1 MIPVIILE
9 KNGILFCYSQVFQ
22 KNMLWWM
29 LLALLSHFA
38 TPQNSVAIRRSLTTK
53 SLEIPDSSTAE
64 KLKLEVWEGIK
75 KPRRR
80 DGVLPMAATLTETDD
95 LRGVTKTCLHIR
107 KGVYLS

>member
-1 MIPVIILE
+1 
-9 KNGILFCYSQVFQ
+9 
-22 KNMLWWM
+22 M

-80 DGVLPMAATLTETDD
+80 DGVLPIAATLTETDD
-95 LRGVTKTCLHIR
+95 LREGYKNLFTHSLKSGPAILFFTIV
-107 KGVYLS
+107 G